1 MNNYAIIIPL
11 IVVVTVGLI
20 ETILV
25 AKWNP
30 FYFEKMLSKYTQTI
44 PFYDEEKAKL
54 GLIHFINH
62 LDTTKG
68 LKKYKGIM
76 ADDHTFYFR
85 KKMVSSRRN
94 NFDDVH
100 GSITIDS
107 ENRQIVFKS
116 RIGISYI
123 LAFCYLFYIF
133 VFLDG
138 FGFSAAI
145 IFSFIIVLICLISL
159 AVERRIY
166 KKMIDEIT
174 RVITNY

>member
-1 MNNYAIIIPL
+1 MNNYAFIIPL
-11 IVVVTVGLI
+11 IVVVIVGLI

-30 FYFEKMLSKYTQTI
+30 FY
-44 PFYDEEKAKL
+44 
-54 GLIHFINH
+54 
-62 LDTTKG
+62 
-68 LKKYKGIM
+68 
-76 ADDHTFYFR
+76 
-85 KKMVSSRRN
+85 
-94 NFDDVH
+94 FDDVH

-138 FGFSAAI
+138 FDFSAAI